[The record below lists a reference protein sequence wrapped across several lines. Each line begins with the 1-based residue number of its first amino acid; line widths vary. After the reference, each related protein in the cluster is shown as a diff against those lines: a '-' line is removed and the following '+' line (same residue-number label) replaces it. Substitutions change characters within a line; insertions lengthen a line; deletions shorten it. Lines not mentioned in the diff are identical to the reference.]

1 MFSPANKTFVAL
13 LLVSVLAPA
22 TAADSAAKGISG
34 PINITAKSG
43 EWHNDVMIYTGDVVV
58 TSKTLELHGDRMEL
72 RQLGTGRKAPYEITL
87 TGNPATMKHLGEQ
100 PGDPVTNGNG
110 SKLVYRTGEQTVDI
124 TGNAHLDRGN
134 DELNGEQISYD
145 VPARHVQA
153 NGGSKGQVRIVLDVD
168 DAKAEQKKHKDTKP

>member
-1 MFSPANKTFVAL
+1 MFSPVHRAFAAL
-13 LLVSVLAPA
+13 LFAGALFPA
-22 TAADSAAKGISG
+22 TAADNAAKGVSG
-34 PINITAKSG
+34 PINITAKNG
-43 EWHNDVMIYTGDVVV
+43 EWHNDVMIYTGDVVM

-72 RQLGTGRKAPYEITL
+72 RQLGNGRKAPYEITL
-87 TGNPATMKHLGEQ
+87 TGNPATMKHLGAQ

-110 SKLVYRTGEQTVDI
+110 SKLVYRTAEQTVDI

-168 DAKAEQKKHKDTKP
+168 DAKAEQQKRKDQKP